1 MNELT
6 LALNMDLAGIARAV
20 GVTVR
25 TVKAWVAGE
34 RKPAERN
41 RIKLARLVLAA
52 QEENSSADHR
62 FSATR
67 DRAQRDARAALR
79 SADEQRLFE
88 ESRAL
93 MRSQFAAP
101 AARQA
106 RHDVWASYR
115 QTPAPA
121 AAEPVQE
128 ALFV

>member
-1 MNELT
+1 MDTLE
-6 LALNMDLAGIARAV
+6 LALKMDAAGIARAV

-25 TVKAWVAGE
+25 TVKAWIAGA

-52 QEENSSADHR
+52 QQENSSADSR
-62 FSATR
+62 FSATA

-115 QTPAPA
+115 TPVAPA
-121 AAEPVQE
+121 APVQE

>member
-1 MNELT
+1 MNELE
-6 LALNMDLAGIARAV
+6 LALNMNIGGIATAV
-20 GVTVR
+20 GVTAR
-25 TVKAWVAGE
+25 TVKAWIAGE

-62 FSATR
+62 FSARR

-115 QTPAPA
+115 TPAPA
-121 AAEPVQE
+121 PQQE
-128 ALFV
+128 ALFA